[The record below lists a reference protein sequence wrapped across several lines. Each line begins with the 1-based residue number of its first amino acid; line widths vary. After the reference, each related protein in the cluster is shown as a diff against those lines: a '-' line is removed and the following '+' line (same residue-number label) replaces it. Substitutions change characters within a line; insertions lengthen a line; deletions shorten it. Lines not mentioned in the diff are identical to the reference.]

1 MKKKKALFWR
11 KTDDAVRCELC
22 PQLCTIDENNV
33 GLCLVRKNINN
44 ELFTLSYGRISSKAL
59 DPIEKKPL
67 YRFHPGSTILS
78 VGGVGC
84 NLGCPF
90 CQNYRISHPKEFS
103 LQGDEEEAMADITGF
118 LPVDELLKEALD
130 AKSYGNIGVAY
141 TYNEPFMSYEYLLD
155 ACQKIKEQGLKNVL
169 VTNGYYNPKPFN
181 KLLPYIDAMN
191 IDLKG
196 FTDDVYK
203 QLEAHLG
210 PVKKTIQ
217 TAAQSCHVEVT
228 TLLVPGLNDDEEQI
242 EKMVSWLADEIDSS
256 IPLHIS
262 RYFPAREYKAEP
274 TPIETMK
281 KAEEIAKQKLK
292 YVYLGNI

>member
-1 MKKKKALFWR
+1 
-11 KTDDAVRCELC
+11 
-22 PQLCTIDENNV
+22 
-33 GLCLVRKNINN
+33 
-44 ELFTLSYGRISSKAL
+44 
-59 DPIEKKPL
+59 
-67 YRFHPGSTILS
+67 
-78 VGGVGC
+78 
-84 NLGCPF
+84 
-90 CQNYRISHPKEFS
+90 
-103 LQGDEEEAMADITGF
+103 
-118 LPVDELLKEALD
+118 
-130 AKSYGNIGVAY
+130 
-141 TYNEPFMSYEYLLD
+141 MSYEYLLD

-203 QLEAHLG
+203 HLEAHLG
-210 PVKKTIQ
+210 PVKKTIR

-262 RYFPAREYKAEP
+262 RYFPARGYKAEP

-281 KAEEIAKQKLK
+281 KAEEIAKKKLK
-292 YVYLGNI
+292 HVYLGNV